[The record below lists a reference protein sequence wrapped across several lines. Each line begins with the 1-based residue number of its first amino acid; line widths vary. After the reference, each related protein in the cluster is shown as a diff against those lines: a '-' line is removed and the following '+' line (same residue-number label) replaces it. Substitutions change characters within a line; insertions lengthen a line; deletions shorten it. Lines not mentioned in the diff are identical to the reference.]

1 MPHPVYTPEHSPAP
15 QAQPFTPSDYDE
27 SAAQLDGQTDPGVA
41 RIAAMLRFAALVIRE
56 RNAVEAELEELLAP
70 AAHPIARSVARLV
83 VTGAAGRLQ

>member
-1 MPHPVYTPEHSPAP
+1 MPHPISTAEQPLAS
-15 QAQPFTPSDYDE
+15 QAQPFTPADYDA
-27 SAAQLDGQTDPGVA
+27 SAAQLDGQTDPSVA